1 MKSPIKAPMK
11 RVLVTGAA
19 GGIGT
24 HLRRLLPPIYPDLVL
39 SDLKKPANLGAN
51 EKFMAA
57 DLANALEVEKICQ
70 GVEGI
75 VHLGGVSGEAP
86 WDAIHNANIV
96 GCYNLFEA
104 ARKAGVKRIIFASSN
119 HAVGFYPRSTK
130 IGTKAIPRPDSRY
143 GLSKLFGEG
152 LGSLYAYKHGIGVT
166 SLRIGNVN
174 EEPLDPRRLSIWV
187 KPEDLV
193 QLIRIG
199 LERPGLVYEVMY
211 GVSDNERSFYDNTHA
226 RSLGYRPEGRSEDF
240 AAKVVAAH
248 PPAKD
253 EPSEFYQGGTFCGE
267 EYSADFA
274 VMKGKG

>member
-1 MKSPIKAPMK
+1 MK

-19 GGIGT
+19 GGIGG
-24 HLRRLLPPIYPDLVL
+24 HLRRLLPPIYPDLRL
-39 SDLKKPANLGAN
+39 SDLKKPADLGPA
-51 EKFMAA
+51 EKFVQA
-57 DLANALEVEKICQ
+57 DLADAAAVERICS

-75 VHLGGVSGEAP
+75 VHLGGISGEAP
-86 WDAIHNANIV
+86 WEDIHNANIV

-130 IGTKAIPRPDSRY
+130 IDTKVIPRPDSRY

-152 LGSLYAYKHGIGVT
+152 LGSLYAFKHGIGVT

-174 EEPLDPRRLSIWV
+174 EEPIDPRRLSIWL

-199 LERPGLVYEVMY
+199 LERPNLVYEVMY
-211 GVSDNERSFYDNTHA
+211 GVSQNERSFYDNSHA
-226 RSLGYRPEGRSEDF
+226 ASLGYQPEGCSEDY
-240 AAKVVAAH
+240 AQAVMKTA
-248 PPAKD
+248 PPAQD
-253 EPSEFYQGGTFCGE
+253 VPSEFYQGGMFCDE
-267 EYSADFA
+267 EYSADLA
-274 VMKGKG
+274 AMKDKN

>member
-1 MKSPIKAPMK
+1 MK

-24 HLRRLLPPIYPDLVL
+24 HLRRLLPAIYPDLIL
-39 SDLKKPANLGAN
+39 SDIKTPADLTPN
-51 EKFMAA
+51 ETFIAA
-57 DLANALEVEKICQ
+57 DISKADEVEKICA

-75 VHLGGVSGEAP
+75 VHLGGISGEAS

-96 GCYNLFEA
+96 GCYHLFES

-119 HAVGFYPRSTK
+119 HAVGFYPRTTT
-130 IGTKAIPRPDSRY
+130 IDANVQARPDSRY
-143 GLSKLFGEG
+143 GLSKHFGEG
-152 LGSLYAYKHGIGVT
+152 LGALYAYKHGIGVT

-174 EEPLDPRRLSIWV
+174 EEPIDRRRLAIWI

-211 GVSDNERSFYDNTHA
+211 GVSDNKRSWYNNDHA
-226 RSLGYRPEGRSEDF
+226 EALGYKPQGRSEKF
-240 AAKVVAAH
+240 ATKVLAGA
-248 PPAKD
+248 PAPKD

-274 VMKGKG
+274 SMKKKS